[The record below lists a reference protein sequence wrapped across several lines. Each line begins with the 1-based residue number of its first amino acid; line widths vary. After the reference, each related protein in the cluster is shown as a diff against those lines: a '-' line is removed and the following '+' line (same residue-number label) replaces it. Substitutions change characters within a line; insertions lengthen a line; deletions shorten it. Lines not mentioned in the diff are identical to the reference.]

1 MSGRKGPA
9 RARSDATIRD
19 RGKLR
24 PLVVTLYPNGMIGL
38 RPLGLR
44 REETLDVD
52 TAWQFAVRVRVA
64 SERAERRKKAER
76 R

>member
-1 MSGRKGPA
+1 MSGRKRPA
-9 RARSDATIRD
+9 RARSDTTIRD

-24 PLVVTLYPNGMIGL
+24 PLIVTLYPNGLIGL

-52 TAWQFAVRVRVA
+52 TAWHLAIRVRVA
-64 SERAERRKKAER
+64 GDRSERRRKAGR